1 MIVAGNTHWLIW
13 AALMAALLGLASWK
27 NSRTYP
33 RKSPFWRLGKAVINT
48 GLVVLIRHAFS
59 RPQPSSS
66 PPVCMN
72 AASR

>member
-1 MIVAGNTHWLIW
+1 
-13 AALMAALLGLASWK
+13 MAALLGLASLK

-66 PPVCMN
+66 PLF
-72 AASR
+72 A